1 MRALELISFQLGSNS
16 DNDASLDQPVNA
28 PSPPFGPAY
37 LGALEEQDVAG
48 KAAKSRKFLS
58 APMRPLLKLNP
69 YFAKYPWHLL
79 LGTLFIVLSNL
90 FAVYAPQV
98 VREAIDLITTGFAQ
112 MQLPESER
120 SMTVPDTLSRWVGWT
135 GIGLQER
142 VQHLGDGGEMA
153 STLVWLAGLLA
164 LLYLALALLKGFFL
178 FLMRQTIIV
187 VSRLIEYD
195 LKNDVFDQYQ
205 RLDRAFY
212 KRNSTG
218 DLMNRISEDVGKVRM
233 YLGPAVMY
241 TINLVV
247 LFVMCI
253 GFMLHVNTEL
263 TLWTLAPLPIMS
275 IAIYYVSDVINRKSA
290 SVQAQQSRLSTLAQE
305 TFSGIR
311 VLKAYAKEPMA
322 VERFR
327 DAASDYRTRSLEQA
341 KVDAVFMPAIMLL
354 IGVST
359 VLTILVGGLKL
370 INGDP
375 TVSVGNIAEFVIYV
389 NMLTWPFA
397 SVGWVTTLIQQA
409 SASMVR
415 IDEFMS
421 TEPTIT
427 DQADE
432 LNEVKGAITF
442 KNVSFTYPDT
452 GIEALRDVSFHVPA
466 GGTLAVVGHTGSGK
480 STLVDLIG
488 RLHDPTNG
496 QVLIDGVDARR
507 IKLDKL
513 RQSLGTV
520 PQDVFLFS
528 DSIRNNIGFRLDP
541 SADNEE
547 RIVQAAR
554 MAQVHNDILGFPK
567 GYDTILGERG
577 ITLSGG
583 QKQRVSIARAIIA
596 RPRILLFDDAL
607 SAVDTATEEAILRE
621 LRGVMKG
628 RTTVIISHRISAV
641 RDADHILVLDNGRVA
656 EEGTHGSLI
665 AKGEIYARMH
675 EEQLLEEAEG

>member
-1 MRALELISFQLGSNS
+1 
-16 DNDASLDQPVNA
+16 
-28 PSPPFGPAY
+28 
-37 LGALEEQDVAG
+37 
-48 KAAKSRKFLS
+48 
-58 APMRPLLKLNP
+58 MRPLLKLNR
-69 YFAKYPWHLL
+69 YFARYTWHLL
-79 LGTLFIVLSNL
+79 LGTVFIALSNL

-98 VREAIDLITTGFAQ
+98 VREAIDLITAGFRQ
-112 MQLPESER
+112 MELPPGER
-120 SMTVPDTLSRWVGWT
+120 SLPVPALLQSWIGWT
-135 GIGLQER
+135 GIGLAER
-142 VQHLGDGGEMA
+142 VQDLGDNGRIA
-153 STLVWLAGLLA
+153 ATIVWLAGMLA
-164 LLYLALALLKGFFL
+164 LLYLAFALLKGFFM

-195 LKNDVFDQYQ
+195 LKNDIYAHYQ

-253 GFMLHVNTEL
+253 GFMLHVNTAL
-263 TLWTLAPLPIMS
+263 TLWTLAPLPLMS
-275 IAIYYVSDVINRKSA
+275 VAIYYVSDVMNRRST
-290 SVQAQQSRLSTLAQE
+290 SVQQQQSRLSTLAQE
-305 TFSGIR
+305 SFSGIR

-322 VERFR
+322 MERFR
-327 DAASDYRTRSLEQA
+327 EAAEAYRERSLAQA
-341 KVDAVFMPAIMLL
+341 KVDALFMPAIMLL

-359 VLTILVGGLKL
+359 VITILVGGLKL
-370 INGDP
+370 IHGDP
-375 TVSVGNIAEFVIYV
+375 TVTVGNIAEFVIYV

-397 SVGWVTTLIQQA
+397 SVGWVTSLIQQA

-415 IDEFMS
+415 IDEFMNAAPAIRD
-421 TEPTIT
+421 E
-427 DQADE
+427 ADE
-432 LNEVKGAITF
+432 LPEVRGAITF
-442 KNVSFTYPDT
+442 RNVSFTYADT
-452 GIEALRDVSFHVPA
+452 GITALRDVSFHVPA

-488 RLHDPTNG
+488 RLHDPTSG

-528 DSIRNNIGFRLDP
+528 DSIRSNIAFRLEPGPDV
-541 SADNEE
+541 EE
-547 RIVQAAR
+547 RVAQAAR
-554 MAQVHNDILGFPK
+554 IAQVHHDIMGFPK

-621 LRGVMKG
+621 LRSVMKG

-641 RDADHILVLDNGRVA
+641 RDADHILVLEQGRVA
-656 EEGTHGSLI
+656 EEGDHAGLI
-665 AKGEIYARMH
+665 AKGGLYARLH
-675 EEQLLEEAEG
+675 EEQLLEEAE

>member
-1 MRALELISFQLGSNS
+1 
-16 DNDASLDQPVNA
+16 
-28 PSPPFGPAY
+28 
-37 LGALEEQDVAG
+37 
-48 KAAKSRKFLS
+48 
-58 APMRPLLKLNP
+58 MRPLLKLNP

-79 LGTLFIVLSNL
+79 LGTVFIILSNL

-98 VREAIDLITTGFAQ
+98 VREAIDLITAGFKQ
-112 MQLPESER
+112 MQLPAAER
-120 SMTVPDTLSRWVGWT
+120 HLAVPDTLARWVGWT
-135 GIGLQER
+135 GIGLEER
-142 VQHLGDGGEMA
+142 VRQLGDDGA
-153 STLVWLAGLLA
+153 IARTIVWLAGLLA
-164 LLYLALALLKGFFL
+164 LLYLALALLKGFFM

-195 LKNDVFDQYQ
+195 LKNDVFDHYQ

-263 TLWTLAPLPIMS
+263 TLWTLAPLPLMS
-275 IAIYYVSDVINRKSA
+275 IAIYYVSDIINRRSME
-290 SVQAQQSRLSTLAQE
+290 VQQQQSRLSTLAQE

-322 VERFR
+322 VARFR
-327 DAASDYRTRSLEQA
+327 EAAEEYRARSLSQA
-341 KVDAVFMPAIMLL
+341 KVDALFMPAIMLL
-354 IGVST
+354 IGIST
-359 VLTILVGGLKL
+359 VLTILIGGLKL
-370 INGDP
+370 IHGDP
-375 TVSVGNIAEFVIYV
+375 TVTVGNIAEFVIYV

-397 SVGWVTTLIQQA
+397 SLGWVTSLIQQA

-415 IDEFMS
+415 IDEFMATAPAIVS
-421 TEPTIT
+421 TDDALPEIR
-427 DQADE
+427 
-432 LNEVKGAITF
+432 GAIEFRQVT
-442 KNVSFTYPDT
+442 FTYPDT
-452 GIEALRDVSFHVPA
+452 GITALRDVSFSLPA

-480 STLVDLIG
+480 STLADLIG
-488 RLHDPTNG
+488 RLYDPTAG
-496 QVLIDGVDARR
+496 QVLIDGVDLRR
-507 IKLDKL
+507 VSLERL
-513 RQSLGTV
+513 RGQLGFV

-528 DSIRNNIGFRLDP
+528 DSIRSNIAFRLEP
-541 SADNEE
+541 GADVDE
-547 RIVQAAR
+547 RVAQAAR
-554 MAQVHNDILGFPK
+554 SAQVHQDILAFPK
-567 GYDTILGERG
+567 GYDTLLGERG

-607 SAVDTATEEAILRE
+607 SAVDTATEEAILHE
-621 LRGVMKG
+621 LRAVMKG

-641 RDADHILVLDNGRVA
+641 RDADRILVL
-656 EEGTHGSLI
+656 EEGRLAEQGTHEELLD
-665 AKGEIYARMH
+665 KGGIYRRLH